1 MALMLIPEGL
11 TQNYELTFNFEA
23 DIFLLR
29 NS

>member
-23 DIFLLR
+23 DIFFTKK
-29 NS
+29 